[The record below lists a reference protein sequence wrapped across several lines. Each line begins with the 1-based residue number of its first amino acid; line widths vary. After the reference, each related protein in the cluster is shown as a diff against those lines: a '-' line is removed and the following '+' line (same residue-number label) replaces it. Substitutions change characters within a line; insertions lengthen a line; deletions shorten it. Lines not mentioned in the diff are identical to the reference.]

1 MEFSFLSF
9 KLCTGSRAEQ
19 TARAA
24 RQANFSF
31 FACRTF
37 LRQKVLYFNV
47 SHFWLTL
54 LLPSLALTLTQ
65 TVTVILAHSDSLWLS
80 LAKSDFLWLS
90 LSSSLRCS
98 SAHKVLARLAT
109 WQLRSP
115 SLSRP
120 LGITNPFKRVLC
132 EAYSVFFARR
142 MK

>member
-9 KLCTGSRAEQ
+9 KLCRGSRAGQ

-54 LLPSLALTLTQ
+54 LLPSLALSLAHS
-65 TVTVILAHSDSLWLS
+65 VTVILAHSDSLWLS
-80 LAKSDFLWLS
+80 LAKCGSLWLS
-90 LSSSLRCS
+90 LSSSLRRS

-109 WQLRSP
+109 SQLRSL
-115 SLSRP
+115 SLSCP

-132 EAYSVFFARR
+132 EAYSVFLQER
-142 MK
+142 